1 MDKINF
7 EEIYNESAELERTE
21 KKETTPFEDT
31 PQAWYGLDTTGPESE
46 DVVCGNF
53 VWHREKSNNNLKDTG
68 DGKGFSFYLARYVFD
83 DPYSVEIENETHP
96 ENDKTLG
103 VVLEN
108 KVMVVVNAKVEND
121 KIRIISAW
129 EASAKN
135 DVEHYK
141 LYEIHRKIIDNLKN
155 KTRVVESVSSTYY
168 VLRKAIGKSF
178 DENSYGIVAD
188 SNDVSEP
195 INRIA
200 TYNGKKVY
208 VQKIGSKPECERLAE
223 MIKFGLDH
231 YSRGKTW

>member
-1 MDKINF
+1 MNKINF

-31 PQAWYGLDTTGPESE
+31 PQAWYGLDTTRPESE

-141 LYEIHRKIIDNLKN
+141 MYEIHRRIIDNLKN
-155 KTRVVESVSSTYY
+155 KTRVVESVSPTYY

-231 YSRGKTW
+231 YKRGETW

>member
-31 PQAWYGLDTTGPESE
+31 PQAWYGLDTTRPESE

-141 LYEIHRKIIDNLKN
+141 MYEIHRRIIDNLKN
-155 KTRVVESVSSTYY
+155 KTRVVESVSPTYY

-231 YSRGKTW
+231 YKRGETW

>member
-141 LYEIHRKIIDNLKN
+141 MYEIHRKIIDNLKN

-231 YSRGKTW
+231 YKRGETW